1 MRYFPSS
8 LTNTSDFI
16 LGETRGFS
24 ISSMLE
30 TSPFEVPDNPTNLS
44 RAIGGQVDIRK
55 IGNTSGCVFNTSTDM
70 SDK

>member
-1 MRYFPSS
+1 
-8 LTNTSDFI
+8 
-16 LGETRGFS
+16 
-24 ISSMLE
+24 MLE